1 MPKRNKD
8 IVSRITANVWC
19 YEQVCLR
26 RTFNLA
32 PNLMA
37 NLLIA
42 CVSSWRI
49 FTHCR
54 WLEALKIKT
63 KGGKIKTKTMSE
75 ILKNIKVPTGNIC
88 IMQADKG
95 KLEFLSIGDYGKE
108 ANVKADFLGL
118 KREINGVPNGEI
130 MPLTEKWVITLSTQY
145 GCSMMCKFCD
155 VPKVG
160 KGLNATLQD
169 LQNQVFEGLKLHPE
183 ITTTK
188 RLNIHYARMGEPTF
202 NNNVLLHAMYL
213 QNDILP
219 FLGKSLIHPVISTML
234 PRKNKKLI
242 DFLKSWCKIK
252 NEIYKGDAGLQFSIN
267 STSNEQ
273 REDMFSGNSLTL
285 EEISDIGKELPMPI
299 GRKYALNFALADY
312 YELDADKLLK
322 LFNPNKFMVKI
333 TPLHITNSCKDNDI
347 KTTGGY
353 EYFTPYKPA
362 EEALKK
368 AGFDVLVFIPS
379 KDEDEGRITC
389 GNAILS
395 GSTPFAR

>member
-1 MPKRNKD
+1 
-8 IVSRITANVWC
+8 
-19 YEQVCLR
+19 
-26 RTFNLA
+26 
-32 PNLMA
+32 
-37 NLLIA
+37 
-42 CVSSWRI
+42 
-49 FTHCR
+49 
-54 WLEALKIKT
+54 
-63 KGGKIKTKTMSE
+63 MSK
-75 ILKNIKVPTGNIC
+75 ILKNIQVPTGNIC
-88 IMQADKG
+88 VMQSDKG
-95 KLEFLSIGDYGKE
+95 KLEFLSIGDYGQ
-108 ANVKADFLGL
+108 NSNIKADFLGIT
-118 KREINGVPNGEI
+118 RELNGVPNGEI
-130 MPLTEKWVITLSTQY
+130 MPLEEKWVVTISTQY
-145 GCSMMCKFCD
+145 GCSMGCKFCD

-273 REDMFSGNSLTL
+273 REDMFRGNSLTL
-285 EEISDIGKELPMPI
+285 EEISEIGKLLPDPI
-299 GRKYALNFALADY
+299 GRKYALNFALADEY
-312 YELDADKLLK
+312 IINAERLK
-322 LFNPNKFMVKI
+322 QLFDPAKFMCKL
-333 TPLHITNSCKDNDI
+333 TPLHKTESCEENGI
-347 KTTGGY
+347 ETTGGY
-353 EYFTPYKPA
+353 ESFTPYQKA
-362 EEALKK
+362 ETELKEV
-368 AGFDVLVFIPS
+368 GFEVIVFVPS
-379 KDEDEGRITC
+379 YDEDLGLITC

-395 GSTPFAR
+395 GSVPKVQFTEIV